1 LEAHVK
7 LKRICEV
14 LVSTVIVAVMTVT
27 IFVTI
32 FGAYSMLRNGPA
44 PIEPGKLVLAFLF
57 AIFVGLG
64 SMGVYIFPSAFFVS
78 LVMAILKGWS
88 VRAVAALLL
97 AVVICGSIS
106 AYLIDPTQS
115 ESSHGADGYFARF
128 EWFASQFNLI
138 AVITGFGS
146 SLIAFWA
153 VLRYR
158 RRYEARHSRP

>member
-7 LKRICEV
+7 LKTICEV
-14 LVSTVIVAVMTVT
+14 LVSTTIVAVMTVT

-32 FGAYSMLRNGPA
+32 FGAYSMIRNGHA
-44 PIEPGKLVLAFLF
+44 PIEPGKLALAFLF
-57 AIFVGLG
+57 AIFVGLF
-64 SMGVYIFPSAFFVS
+64 SMGVYIIPSAFLVS
-78 LVMAILKGWS
+78 LVIAFLKGWS

-97 AVVICGSIS
+97 AAVMCSSIS

-115 ESSHGADGYFARF
+115 ESSHGAVGYFTRF

-153 VLRYR
+153 VLKCR